1 MPETIGLSE
10 RELTKNRAP
19 VLITKKRRKGEG
31 KMSEKRWSFETLQ
44 VHAGQEEADP
54 ATKARAVPIYQT
66 TSYVFD
72 NAEHAADLFN
82 LRKPGNIYTRIMN
95 PTQDVFEKRIAAL
108 EGGVGALATSSGLA
122 AILYAILN
130 VANAGDEIVS
140 AGTLYG
146 GTYEQFNVTLRKIGI
161 DVKFVDPDDPE
172 NFRKAVTPR
181 TKALYAETIGN
192 PRINVLDVEKV
203 AQIAHDNKIPFII
216 DSTFTTPYLLR
227 PIEYGADVVV
237 HSATKFIGG
246 HGTAIGG
253 VIVDAGKF
261 DWSGSGRFPDF
272 TTPDKSY
279 GGIRYANDLGA
290 LAYILKARVQLL
302 RNTGAAISPLNAFLF
317 LQGLESLSLRIERH
331 VFNTRKIVAYL
342 SKHPKVEWVN
352 YPELEGNPYYGL
364 SKKYLPKGAGS
375 IFTFGIKGGV
385 EAGRRFINSL
395 KLFSLLAN
403 VGDAKSLVI
412 HPASTTHA
420 ELDEEA
426 QKAAGITPDLVR
438 LSIGIEGVDDLLD
451 DLEQALAKA

>member
-1 MPETIGLSE
+1 MSD
-10 RELTKNRAP
+10 
-19 VLITKKRRKGEG
+19 KKL
-31 KMSEKRWSFETLQ
+31 SFETLQ
-44 VHAGQEEADP
+44 VHAGQEEPDS
-54 ATKARAVPIYQT
+54 ATRARAVPIYQT
-66 TSYVFD
+66 TSYVFED
-72 NAEHAADLFN
+72 ADHAADLFN
-82 LRKPGNIYTRIMN
+82 LRKPGNIYSRIMN
-95 PTQDVFEKRIAAL
+95 PTQDVFEKRITAL

-130 VANAGDEIVS
+130 VANAGDEIVAAS
-140 AGTLYG
+140 TLYG
-146 GTYEQFNVTLRKIGI
+146 GTYEQFSVTLKKIGI
-161 DVKFVDPDDPE
+161 NVIFVDPDDPE
-172 NFRKAVTPR
+172 NFRKAITDK
-181 TKALYAETIGN
+181 TKAIYGETIGN
-192 PRINVLDVEKV
+192 PRINVLDIEAV
-203 AQIAHDNKIPFII
+203 AKIAHEKKLPLII

-253 VIVDAGKF
+253 VIVDAGRF
-261 DWSGSGRFPDF
+261 DWAESGRFPDF

-279 GGIRYANDLGA
+279 GGIRYAQDLGS

-302 RNTGAAISPLNAFLF
+302 RNTGAAISPFSAFLF

-331 VFNTRKIVAYL
+331 VSNTRKIVEYL
-342 SKHPKVEWVN
+342 SQHPKVSWVN
-352 YPELEGNPYYGL
+352 YPELEGNQYYTL
-364 SKKYLPKGAGS
+364 AKKYLPKGAGS

-385 EAGRRFINSL
+385 EAGKNFINSL

-420 ELDEEA
+420 ELDAEE

-438 LSIGIEGVDDLLD
+438 LSIGIEGVEDLID